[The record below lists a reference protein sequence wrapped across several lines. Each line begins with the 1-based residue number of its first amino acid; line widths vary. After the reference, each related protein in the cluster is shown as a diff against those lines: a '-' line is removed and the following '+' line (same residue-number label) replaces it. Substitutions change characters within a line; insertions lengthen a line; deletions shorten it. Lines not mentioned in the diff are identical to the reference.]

1 MHRLELDFATPQRSV
16 AASQPKLS
24 IALLIA
30 GIAVLGGVVWE
41 LARQTEDNTVLAT
54 RRDML
59 ASRHQRQQT
68 PAPMSAELAG
78 QFDQA
83 NAAHA
88 QLIAPWEDILQGLEQ
103 ARNDE
108 IGLLALI
115 ADAARQELTLSGEA
129 RDFAALSA
137 FADRLASNALFQQ
150 VTVTNHKLSDGA
162 PPVVVRFDLQLRW
175 RRGNAAKR

>member
-1 MHRLELDFATPQRSV
+1 MRRLQLDFATRQRSV
-16 AASQPKLS
+16 AASRPKLR
-24 IALLIA
+24 IALLAA

-41 LARQTEDNTVLAT
+41 LGKQTDDNTLLAA
-54 RRDML
+54 RRETL
-59 ASRHQRQQT
+59 TSRHQRRQT
-68 PAPMSAELAG
+68 PEPVSTELAG

-88 QLIAPWEDILQGLEQ
+88 QLIAPWEDILHGLEQ
-103 ARNDE
+103 ARNEE

-115 ADAARQELTLSGEA
+115 ADAARQEITLSGEA
-129 RDFAALSA
+129 KDFAALSA
-137 FADRLASNALFQQ
+137 FADRLASNALFQK

-162 PPVVVRFDLQLRW
+162 PPVTVRFDLQLRW